1 MWRTNVVGTE
11 RVLAAASAAGVGALV
26 CASSVGAYSPGPKDR
41 QVDEGWPTHGVT
53 TSSYSR
59 DKAYQERLLDLF
71 ERDHPEVRVPLGGR
85 ADQPLR
91 PGQVL

>member
-59 DKAYQERLLDLF
+59 DKAYQERLLGQG
-71 ERDHPEVRVPLGGR
+71 RGGR
-85 ADQPLR
+85 LQGRLR